1 MTGYL
6 IWGYL
11 IIYIFIVAVG
21 LVILSIRVF
30 FPSTFWLN
38 ILKKPITPTIIAIVI
53 KQIINKI
60 ASQLVFLN
68 RNSKIL
74 AIDNFRAFN
83 VFLYFNFFFD
93 CFMGAVSAIIR
104 LIKAVFIA
112 ILMLPSEHFYYW

>member
-11 IIYIFIVAVG
+11 IIYIFIVAIG

-53 KQIINKI
+53 KQIVKNI

-93 CFMGAVSAIIR
+93 CFMGAISAIIR